1 MQSDGE
7 WNNAV
12 VDNRTKAEWVIQ
24 TKERILV
31 ASNKEGRMR
40 GCDYRMPYVQ
50 AEVGMIVGYIRD
62 TIAEVGCVTKKDS
75 TGIWV
80 VRGDRDRTRRRADGM
95 GVVFSGS
102 NANREEIGDQWRVL
116 DLESDEAMQRATKW
130 VADCRDSDLEVR
142 IVSSSEHCECKTV
155 VR

>member
-1 MQSDGE
+1 
-7 WNNAV
+7 
-12 VDNRTKAEWVIQ
+12 
-24 TKERILV
+24 
-31 ASNKEGRMR
+31 MR

-95 GVVFSGS
+95 VVVFSGS

-116 DLESDEAMQRATKW
+116 DLESDEAMQRATK
-130 VADCRDSDLEVR
+130 
-142 IVSSSEHCECKTV
+142 
-155 VR
+155 